1 MGKEIERKFLVKD
14 TSFMASAVNSLNIS
28 QAYLSTNPDATVR
41 IRISG
46 QNAFLTIKSRNH
58 GATRDEWEYPLPLS
72 DANDMIQTC
81 CKSNCI
87 EKCRYI
93 VPFAGRFWEVDV
105 LGGRLSGLI
114 IAEIELENESAEIDL
129 PPYVGQEVT
138 NDARFYNSALVSASE
153 PPV

>member
-46 QNAFLTIKSRNH
+46 QDAFLTIKSRNH

-87 EKCRYI
+87 
-93 VPFAGRFWEVDV
+93 DQV
-105 LGGRLSGLI
+105 LVI
-114 IAEIELENESAEIDL
+114 
-129 PPYVGQEVT
+129 
-138 NDARFYNSALVSASE
+138 
-153 PPV
+153 

>member
-28 QAYLSTNPDATVR
+28 QAYLSTN
-41 IRISG
+41 
-46 QNAFLTIKSRNH
+46 AFLTIKSRNH
-58 GATRDEWEYPLPLS
+58 GATHDEWEYPLPLS
-72 DANDMIQTC
+72 DASDMIQTC

-105 LGGRLSGLI
+105 FGGRLSGLI
-114 IAEIELENESAEIDL
+114 IAEIELESHKRRKIL
-129 PPYVGQEVT
+129 QLRPCLG
-138 NDARFYNSALVSASE
+138 L
-153 PPV
+153 